1 MPSGMKLTSSAK
13 TRSHYAAN
21 EAKPRTLPSSESMRR
36 EQLLH
41 QVRRSILFKKQQ
53 GVRLTAVESHL
64 AQNLSKLERHCFAP
78 TVAETINNVLR
89 ALIRP
94 ALQGSLCATVLVA
107 AFTNSSSAWLNV
119 DEDVQ
124 AVELASE
131 PDAEP
136 VAAIADDTII
146 NKLAVALATEST
158 APNAETQPKPETLS
172 AIELPNLPPLPA
184 PEVAIVKAAP
194 PVELPKTM
202 ASLIQ
207 QRDSILAPDP
217 RITDLRKR
225 QGLIKFISGLIAA
238 FRPSIQDCGL
248 IARHIVEI
256 SAQENIDPLY
266 VAAVISIESRFSSS
280 AQSYA
285 GAVGLMQ
292 LMPGTAK
299 DVARARRSN
308 AHTPNHLVDPR
319 TNIKLGIDYLK
330 FLERRYR
337 SDRFL
342 ALAAYNWGPA
352 NVDQANQRRKR
363 IPGSVRDYSRTIMGR
378 LQNWRNHFT
387 KASES
392 AEALEQAS
400 LPVEG
405 KRS

>member
-1 MPSGMKLTSSAK
+1 M
-13 TRSHYAAN
+13 RS
-21 EAKPRTLPSSESMRR
+21 

-41 QVRRSILFKKQQ
+41 HVRRSILFKKQQ
-53 GVRLTAVESHL
+53 GTRLTAVESHL
-64 AQNLSKLERHCFAP
+64 SQNLSSLERNCFAP
-78 TVAETINNVLR
+78 SLTETANNILK

-94 ALQGSLCATVLVA
+94 AFQGTLCATVLVA
-107 AFTNSSSAWLNV
+107 AFTSTSAAWLNV
-119 DEDVQ
+119 DDQEVQ
-124 AVELASE
+124 AVELSSYPQDELVAE
-131 PDAEP
+131 AEP
-136 VAAIADDTII
+136 DDTII
-146 NKLAVALATEST
+146 AKLAVALATEANE
-158 APNAETQPKPETLS
+158 APRAASVQPEALS
-172 AIELPNLPPLPA
+172 SIEIPDLPPLPA
-184 PEVAIVKAAP
+184 PEMALKRAP
-194 PVELPKTM
+194 APLHLPTTM
-202 ASLIQ
+202 AALRDE
-207 QRDSILAPDP
+207 RDSLLAPDP
-217 RITDLRKR
+217 RVTDLRKR

-299 DVARARRSN
+299 EVARKRRSN
-308 AHTPNHLVDPR
+308 AHTPGHLVDPR

-337 SDRFL
+337 SDRYL

-392 AEALEQAS
+392 AEALEHAALENDNRKS
-400 LPVEG
+400 
-405 KRS
+405 

>member
-1 MPSGMKLTSSAK
+1 MKLTSSAK
-13 TRSHYAAN
+13 
-21 EAKPRTLPSSESMRR
+21 PRPETLPPARQGAVVATESMRR

-41 QVRRSILFKKQQ
+41 SVRRSILVKKQR
-53 GVRLTAVESHL
+53 GVRLTAVEAHL
-64 AQNLSKLERHCFAP
+64 SQNLCKLERNCFAP
-78 TVAETINNVLR
+78 SLVETANNILR
-89 ALIRP
+89 SLIRP
-94 ALQGSLCATVLVA
+94 AVQGSLCATVLVA
-107 AFTNSSSAWLNV
+107 AFTNSSSAWLNI
-119 DEDVQ
+119 DDQEVQ
-124 AVELASE
+124 AVEFVADE
-131 PDAEP
+131 VGIPVTPEDDAI
-136 VAAIADDTII
+136 IA
-146 NKLAVALATEST
+146 KLAVALAEESA
-158 APNAETQPKPETLS
+158 APVAPLPKPETLS
-172 AIELPNLPPLPA
+172 TIELPDLPPIQA
-184 PEVAIVKAAP
+184 PVVELAKAAP
-194 PVELPKTM
+194 QKPLPQTM
-202 ASLIQ
+202 AALLEE
-207 QRDSILAPDP
+207 RDSLLAPDP

-299 DVARARRSN
+299 EVARKRRSN

-330 FLERRYR
+330 FLERKYR
-337 SDRFL
+337 SDRYL

-352 NVDQANQRRKR
+352 NVDQASQRRKR
-363 IPGSVRDYSRTIMGR
+363 IPGSVKDYSRTIMGR

-400 LPVEG
+400 LEIDR
-405 KRS
+405 KKS

>member
-1 MPSGMKLTSSAK
+1 MKLTSSAK
-13 TRSHYAAN
+13 
-21 EAKPRTLPSSESMRR
+21 PRPQTHPTQRHAPPIATESMRR

-41 QVRRSILFKKQQ
+41 HVRRSILVKKQR
-53 GVRLTAVESHL
+53 GVRLTAVEAHL
-64 AQNLSKLERHCFAP
+64 SQNLAKLERNCFAP
-78 TVAETINNVLR
+78 SLTETANNILR
-89 ALIRP
+89 SLIRP
-94 ALQGSLCATVLVA
+94 AVHGSLCATLLVA
-107 AFTNSSSAWLNV
+107 VFTNSSSAWLNV
-119 DEDVQ
+119 DDQEAQ
-124 AVELASE
+124 AVEFSSNE
-131 PDAEP
+131 ESIPVPPEDDAII
-136 VAAIADDTII
+136 AKLAIALAEES
-146 NKLAVALATEST
+146 NAPAVAI
-158 APNAETQPKPETLS
+158 PKPETLS
-172 AIELPNLPPLPA
+172 TIELPDLPPIQTPVV
-184 PEVAIVKAAP
+184 EIVKATP
-194 PVELPKTM
+194 PPLPKTM
-202 ASLIQ
+202 AALIEE
-207 QRDSILAPDP
+207 RDSLLAPDP

-299 DVARARRSN
+299 EVARKRRSN

-352 NVDQANQRRKR
+352 NVDQASQRRKR
-363 IPGSVRDYSRTIMGR
+363 IPGSVKDYSRTIMGR
-378 LQNWRNHFT
+378 LQNWRNHFS

-400 LPVEG
+400 VETDR